1 MECKM
6 QLRQLRHLIAL
17 AEQGSF
23 GRAAEAVHLSQPAL
37 SRSIENLEDDLQAR
51 LVDRAY
57 GQVRFTAAGELVL
70 ARARELVADAEQ
82 VQRDVLLLQGL
93 STGSLQ
99 VGLGPFAAGMLGR
112 PALSLMA
119 QRYPQL
125 SVRIEV
131 ADPNSLCERL
141 HRRQLDLFVA
151 DTRDLK
157 QQPGLQFKRLPNVA
171 VSFFVRPEHPL
182 LQWAEVTLDQA
193 MDYPVASPNLPNA
206 VGAHFDKQVKRTDR
220 PVFNIV
226 CDDLGTL
233 RHLAL
238 TANAVI
244 LAPDAVGLNHGT
256 ESLLR
261 LPIKRMTRMQTHYSI
276 VMLANRTM
284 SPAAMAFASLVHDMM
299 DPAGPAAKNAPRA
312 KASVSVARSP
322 AAVAARTSSAAA
334 S

>member
-1 MECKM
+1 M

-17 AEQGSF
+17 ADQGSF

-37 SRSIENLEDDLQAR
+37 SRSVENLEESLKAR

-57 GQVRFTAAGELVL
+57 GQVRFTAAGDLVL

-99 VGLGPFAAGMLGR
+99 VGLGPFATGMLGR
-112 PALSLMA
+112 PALSLMM

-131 ADPNSLCERL
+131 ADPNSLTERL
-141 HRRQLDLFVA
+141 HRRQLDLFIA

-157 QQPGLQFKRLPNVA
+157 KQPGLQFKRLPNVP
-171 VSFFVRPEHPL
+171 VSFFVRAGHPL
-182 LQWAEVTLDQA
+182 LALGDVTLDSA
-193 MDYPVASPNLPNA
+193 MDYPVASPNLPLGVA
-206 VGAHFDKQVKRTDR
+206 AHFDKHVKRVDR
-220 PVFNIV
+220 PVFNVV

-238 TANAVI
+238 TASAVI
-244 LAPDAVGLNHGT
+244 LAPDSSGLNHGT

-261 LPIKRMTRMQTHYSI
+261 LPLKRLIKMQTHYSI

-284 SPAAMAFASLVHDMM
+284 SPAALVFSGVVREIM
-299 DPAGPAAKNAPRA
+299 DPAGSAPSAKVAGRSRAAGAA
-312 KASVSVARSP
+312 KASP
-322 AAVAARTSSAAA
+322 AAAD
-334 S
+334 

>member
-1 MECKM
+1 M
-6 QLRQLRHLIAL
+6 QLRQLQHLIAL

-37 SRSIENLEDDLQAR
+37 SRSIENLEEDLQAR

-57 GQVRFTAAGELVL
+57 GQVRLTAAGELVL

-99 VGLGPFAAGMLGR
+99 VGLGPFVAGMLGR

-125 SVRIEV
+125 TVRIDV
-131 ADPNSLCERL
+131 ADPNSLSERL

-157 QQPGLQFKRLPNVA
+157 KQPGLQFKRLPNVP
-171 VSFFVRPEHPL
+171 VSFFVREGHPL
-182 LQWAEVTLDQA
+182 LAREGVTLDQA
-193 MDYPVASPNLPNA
+193 MDYPVASPNLPAAA
-206 VGAHFDKQVKRTDR
+206 VAHFDKQVKRVDR

-238 TANAVI
+238 TADAVI

-256 ESLLR
+256 ESLQR
-261 LPIKRMTRMQTHYSI
+261 LAVRRLTRMQTHYSI
-276 VMLANRTM
+276 VMLANRTL
-284 SPAAMAFASLVHDMM
+284 SPAALVFTGLVHDMM
-299 DPAGPAAKNAPRA
+299 DPAGAL
-312 KASVSVARSP
+312 ASVAASAGPARRSR
-322 AAVAARTSSAAA
+322 AVAAARASSAAA
-334 S
+334 D

>member
-1 MECKM
+1 M
-6 QLRQLRHLIAL
+6 QLRQLQHLVAL

-23 GRAAEAVHLSQPAL
+23 GRAAEAAHLTQPAL
-37 SRSIENLEDDLQAR
+37 SRSIDKLEDDLQAR

-70 ARARELVADAEQ
+70 ARARELLADAGQ
-82 VQRDVLLLQGL
+82 VKRDVLLLQGL

-99 VGLGPFAAGMLGR
+99 VGLGPFVAGMLGR

-125 SVRIEV
+125 AVRIDV
-131 ADPNSLCERL
+131 ADPNSLSERL
-141 HRRQLDLFVA
+141 HRRQLDLFIA

-157 QQPGLQFKRLPNVA
+157 KQPGLQFKRLPNVA
-171 VSFFVRPEHPL
+171 VSFFVREGHPL
-182 LQWAEVTLDQA
+182 LGRGSVTLDDA
-193 MDYPVASPNLPNA
+193 MDYPVASPNLPAA
-206 VGAHFDKQVKRTDR
+206 VSSLFDKQVKRVDR
-220 PVFNIV
+220 PCFNMV

-238 TANAVI
+238 TADAVI

-261 LPIKRMTRMQTHYSI
+261 LPVKRLSRMQTHYSI
-276 VMLANRTM
+276 VMLANRTL
-284 SPAAMAFASLVHDMM
+284 SPAALAFTGLVHDMM
-299 DPAGPAAKNAPRA
+299 DPAGAAKP
-312 KASVSVARSP
+312 SVAAAERSQAAGAARASP
-322 AAVAARTSSAAA
+322 AAAD
-334 S
+334 

>member
-1 MECKM
+1 M
-6 QLRQLRHLIAL
+6 QLRQLQHLVAL

-23 GRAAEAVHLSQPAL
+23 GRAAEAAHLTQPAL
-37 SRSIENLEDDLQAR
+37 SRSIDKLEEDLQAR

-70 ARARELVADAEQ
+70 ARARELLADAGQ
-82 VQRDVLLLQGL
+82 VRRDVRMLQGL

-119 QRYPQL
+119 QRHPQL
-125 SVRIEV
+125 VVRIDV
-131 ADPNSLCERL
+131 ADPNSLSERL
-141 HRRQLDLFVA
+141 HRRQLDLFIA

-157 QQPGLQFKRLPNVA
+157 KQPGLQFKRLPNVA
-171 VSFFVRPEHPL
+171 ASFFVREGHPL
-182 LQWAEVTLDQA
+182 LAHGGVTLDQA
-193 MDYPVASPNLPNA
+193 MDYPVASPNLPAA
-206 VGAHFDKQVKRTDR
+206 VASHFDKQVKRVDR
-220 PVFNIV
+220 PVFNMV

-238 TANAVI
+238 TADAVI

-261 LPIKRMTRMQTHYSI
+261 LRVKRLTRMQTHYSI
-276 VMLANRTM
+276 VMLANRTL
-284 SPAAMAFASLVHDMM
+284 SPAALAFTALVHDMM
-299 DPAGPAAKNAPRA
+299 DPAAGSTSSVAAT
-312 KASVSVARSP
+312 ARSP
-322 AAVAARTSSAAA
+322 AAGAAPASPAAA
-334 S
+334 G

>member
-1 MECKM
+1 M
-6 QLRQLRHLIAL
+6 QLRQLQHLVAL

-23 GRAAEAVHLSQPAL
+23 GRAAEAVHLTQPAL
-37 SRSIENLEDDLQAR
+37 SRSIDKLEEDLQAR

-70 ARARELVADAEQ
+70 ARARELLADAGQ
-82 VQRDVLLLQGL
+82 VRRDVLLLQGL

-99 VGLGPFAAGMLGR
+99 VGLGPFVAGMLGR

-119 QRYPQL
+119 QRHPQL
-125 SVRIEV
+125 AVRIDV

-141 HRRQLDLFVA
+141 HRRQLDLFIA

-157 QQPGLQFKRLPNVA
+157 KQPGLQFKRLPNVA
-171 VSFFVRPEHPL
+171 VSFFVREGHPL
-182 LQWAEVTLDQA
+182 LEHEGVTLDQA
-193 MDYPVASPNLPNA
+193 MDYPVGSPNLPAA
-206 VGAHFDKQVKRTDR
+206 VASHFDKQVQRVDR
-220 PVFNIV
+220 PVFNMV

-238 TANAVI
+238 TADAVI

-261 LPIKRMTRMQTHYSI
+261 LGVKRLTRMQTHYSI
-276 VMLANRTM
+276 VMLANRTL
-284 SPAAMAFASLVHDMM
+284 SPAALAFTGLVHDMM
-299 DPAGPAAKNAPRA
+299 DPAGGSVPSVAAA
-312 KASVSVARSP
+312 ARSP
-322 AAVAARTSSAAA
+322 AAAAA
-334 S
+334 PASPGAAG

>member
-1 MECKM
+1 
-6 QLRQLRHLIAL
+6 
-17 AEQGSF
+17 
-23 GRAAEAVHLSQPAL
+23 VHLSQPAL
-37 SRSIENLEDDLQAR
+37 SRSIENLEEDLKAR

-57 GQVRFTAAGELVL
+57 GQVRFTAAGDLVL
-70 ARARELVADAEQ
+70 ARARELIADAEQ

-99 VGLGPFAAGMLGR
+99 IGLGPFAAGMLGR
-112 PALSLMA
+112 PALSLMT

-125 SVRIEV
+125 AVRIEV
-131 ADPNSLCERL
+131 ADPNTLSEKL

-157 QQPGLQFKRLPNVA
+157 KQPGLQFKRLPNVS
-171 VSFFVRPEHPL
+171 VSFFVCADHPL
-182 LQWAEVTLDQA
+182 LNLGEVTLDQA
-193 MDYPVASPNLPNA
+193 MDYPVASPNLPLGVA
-206 VGAHFDKQVKRTDR
+206 AHFEKQVKRTDR
-220 PVFNIV
+220 PVFNVV

-244 LAPDAVGLNHGT
+244 LAPDSVGLNHGT

-261 LPIKRMTRMQTHYSI
+261 LPIKRLTRMQTHYSI

-284 SPAAMAFASLVHDMM
+284 SPAALAFSGLVHEMM
-299 DPAGPAAKNAPRA
+299 DPASAK
-312 KASVSVARSP
+312 VARRSL
-322 AAVAARTSSAAA
+322 AAEAARASSAAA
-334 S
+334 D

>member
-1 MECKM
+1 M
-6 QLRQLRHLIAL
+6 QLRQLQHLIAL

-37 SRSIENLEDDLQAR
+37 SRSIDRLEEDLQAR

-70 ARARELVADAEQ
+70 ARATELMADAAQ
-82 VQRDVLLLQGL
+82 VRRDVLLLQGL

-112 PALSLMA
+112 PALSLMT

-125 SVRIEV
+125 VVRIEV
-131 ADPNSLCERL
+131 ADPNSLCDRL

-157 QQPGLQFKRLPNVA
+157 KQPGLQMKRLPNVS
-171 VSFFVRPEHPL
+171 VSFFVRPKHPL
-182 LQWAEVTLDQA
+182 LALGEVTLDQA
-193 MDYPVASPNLPNA
+193 MDYPVASPNLPLGVN
-206 VGAHFDKQVKRTDR
+206 AHFDKQVKRIDR

-238 TANAVI
+238 TASAVI
-244 LAPDAVGLNHGT
+244 LAPDTAGLNHGT

-261 LPIKRMTRMQTHYSI
+261 LPIKRLTRMQTHYSI
-276 VMLANRTM
+276 VMLANRTL
-284 SPAAMAFASLVHDMM
+284 SPAALAFTSLVRDMM
-299 DPAGPAAKNAPRA
+299 QA
-312 KASVSVARSP
+312 
-322 AAVAARTSSAAA
+322 
-334 S
+334 

>member
-1 MECKM
+1 M
-6 QLRQLRHLIAL
+6 QLRQLQHLIAL

-37 SRSIENLEDDLQAR
+37 SRSIDKLEEDLQAR

-70 ARARELVADAEQ
+70 ARARELMADAAQ
-82 VQRDVLLLQGL
+82 VRRDVLLLQGL

-112 PALSLMA
+112 PALSLMT

-125 SVRIEV
+125 VVRIEV
-131 ADPNSLCERL
+131 ADPNSLCDRL

-157 QQPGLQFKRLPNVA
+157 KQPGLQMKRLPNVS
-171 VSFFVRPEHPL
+171 VSFFVRPKHPL
-182 LQWAEVTLDQA
+182 LALGEVTLDQA
-193 MDYPVASPNLPNA
+193 MDYPVASPNLPLGVN
-206 VGAHFDKQVKRTDR
+206 AHFDKQVKRIDR

-238 TANAVI
+238 TASAVI
-244 LAPDAVGLNHGT
+244 LAPDTAGLNHGT

-261 LPIKRMTRMQTHYSI
+261 LPIKRLTRMQTHYSI
-276 VMLANRTM
+276 VMLANRTL
-284 SPAAMAFASLVHDMM
+284 SPAALAFTSLVRDMM
-299 DPAGPAAKNAPRA
+299 EA
-312 KASVSVARSP
+312 
-322 AAVAARTSSAAA
+322 
-334 S
+334 